1 MKSILLII
9 VSVLMLT
16 LSGYAQNQ
24 LQAFGKYT
32 EGGEVTPD
40 VNFFGY
46 AKKLDSAGKFQVTY
60 FALIEPGKKGKLGQ
74 EDTPGWGE
82 GMVGLSAKLFPWC
95 ELGVMFGLE
104 TVPSTWRGAASIWL
118 GQGKYSFYTCVE
130 KGIGTGNWWYKSV
143 ATYTANPNFS
153 FGAMSWRYSGTGPYF
168 KYTHTKSG
176 LGLWVNPV
184 RDFEFQKN
192 RVLIGVDLNF

>member
-1 MKSILLII
+1 MKTLILII
-9 VSVLMLT
+9 VSVLMLS
-16 LSGYAQNQ
+16 LSGYSQNQ

-40 VNFFGY
+40 INFFGY
-46 AKKLDSAGKFQVTY
+46 ATKLDSAGKFQVTY
-60 FALIEPGKKGKLGQ
+60 FALVEPG
-74 EDTPGWGE
+74 WAE
-82 GMVGLSAKLFPWC
+82 GMIGLSAKTADWL
-95 ELGVMFGLE
+95 ELGVMFGIE
-104 TVPSTWRGAASIWL
+104 TVPSIWRGAASVWM
-118 GQGKYSFYTCVE
+118 GKGKYSFYTCVE
-130 KGIGTGNWWYKSV
+130 KGKGADNWWYKSV
-143 ATYTANPNFS
+143 ATYTANPNIS

-184 RDFEFQKN
+184 RDFEFQKY